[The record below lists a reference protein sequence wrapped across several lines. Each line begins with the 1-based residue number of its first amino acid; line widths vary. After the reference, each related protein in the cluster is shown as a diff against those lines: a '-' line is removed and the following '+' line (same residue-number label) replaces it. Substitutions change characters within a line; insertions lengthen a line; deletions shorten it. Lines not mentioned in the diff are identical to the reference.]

1 MQEAEQRCEQRL
13 GVGARECV
21 LEKVRVAMQQQVQQQ
36 RGARLG
42 QRRRERVVQLL
53 ERYAARAQLA
63 SFGVVGVVGVV
74 GVLVKGL
81 LIAERAQRV
90 EERVARQRPLCE
102 ECGRKVLSEEQQQV
116 KRPVG
121 ERERPCACVG
131 VGGRKDVVD
140 VARDGAHRVVREQQ
154 HRPDR
159 AADRAQDPAGRGGR
173 HRAFD
178 DVGEQPL
185 YEQLCVRATRAE
197 HGKKE
202 RLRRGHGQV
211 GVQLRAHAHE

>member
-1 MQEAEQRCEQRL
+1 
-13 GVGARECV
+13 
-21 LEKVRVAMQQQVQQQ
+21 MQQQVQQQ

-63 SFGVVGVVGVV
+63 PFGVVGVVGVIGVV

-90 EERVARQRPLCE
+90 EERVARQRPLDE
-102 ECGRKVLSEEQQQV
+102 ESGRKVLSEEQQHV
-116 KRPVG
+116 KRAVG
-121 ERERPCACVG
+121 ERERTCARVG
-131 VGGRKDVVD
+131 VGGREDVVD
-140 VARDGAHRVVREQQ
+140 IARDGAHRVVREQQ

-159 AADRAQDPAGRGGR
+159 AADRAQDPTGRGGR
-173 HRAFD
+173 RRALD
-178 DVGEQPL
+178 DVGEQAL
-185 YEQLCVRATRAE
+185 YEQLSVRATRAE
-197 HGKKE
+197 HGKEE